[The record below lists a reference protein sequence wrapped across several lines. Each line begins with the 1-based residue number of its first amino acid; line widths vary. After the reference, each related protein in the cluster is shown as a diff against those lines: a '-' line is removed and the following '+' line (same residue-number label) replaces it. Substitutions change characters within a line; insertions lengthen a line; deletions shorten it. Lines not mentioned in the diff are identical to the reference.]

1 MIRIIYRC
9 AQLLALLV
17 FTLLVHPSRALAQ
30 QILKDEISG
39 EALGWHF
46 SLHRG
51 APRVVILPEACD
63 DRDERIA
70 LARSLLKLRCN
81 VYIPAMTEAFYN
93 PHTPV
98 DSLTALAKRAVSEIY
113 SWDQPSEV
121 LIVGAGRYA
130 SVALLTSLRDFRIK
144 SAVALSPGEYFEGYK
159 VADILARLSV
169 PVLAL
174 YRREEHIMVRSIFKT
189 TNRKLIV
196 FSPTLHRSGYRALT
210 SPGKSSGEAWLA
222 FSIFYSE
229 QFGE

>member
-1 MIRIIYRC
+1 MKRFIYRC
-9 AQLLALLV
+9 APLLALAFAV
-17 FTLLVHPSRALAQ
+17 LLHPSSVLAQ
-30 QILKDEISG
+30 QVLKDEISG
-39 EALGWHF
+39 EVLGWHF

-51 APRVVILPEACD
+51 APRVVILPEARD
-63 DRDERIA
+63 DSEERIA

-81 VYIPAMTEAFYN
+81 VYIPAMTEAFFN
-93 PHTPV
+93 PHTAP

-113 SWDQPSEV
+113 SCDRPSEV
-121 LIVGAGRYA
+121 LIIGSGRYA

-144 SAVALSPGEYFEGYK
+144 SAVALSPGEYFKGYK
-159 VADILARLSV
+159 VADTLARLSV

-196 FSPTLHRSGYRALT
+196 FSPTLHKNGYHALT
-210 SPGKSSGEAWLA
+210 DMGKSSGEAWLA